1 MYHFDLYTSRA
12 FTISKEMRKQTISNR
27 RRVMTNRNAG
37 MSPLLDIGPVRN
49 LIV

>member
-27 RRVMTNRNAG
+27 RQVITNKNAG
-37 MSPLLDIGPVRN
+37 IAAPAKIYKCVAG
-49 LIV
+49 